1 MKILF
6 GLLILFVCVPV
17 VAQNYQAGGANRP
30 NFGRSAALEQ
40 NDSSAPGAK
49 SKVQTRTFSN
59 YSSRHGNWDQGV
71 KTQGVQTQT
80 AGTVQQPSAPQT
92 FEEQVAQTD
101 RAVDAKL
108 TGQRPGAAGAAGA
121 VAPTGK
127 KAAAPQAEEEKPAPS
142 RRRAAG
148 NRARRCG
155 GSGGSLRGVGPSA
168 KFDEKCGK
176 FAKNDRCY
184 GRNGRYCRGQSGR
197 CKQCVHST
205 DDGRDEYPLQRHFR
219 FYECGRRFGRE
230 IICACRRFPAALL
243 CPGLPSP
250 RHPSTPRCMS

>member
-108 TGQRPGAAGAAGA
+108 TGQRPGAAGA
-121 VAPTGK
+121 VATTGK
-127 KAAAPQAEEEKPAPS
+127 KAAAPQAEEEKPAATVPGAAQAAPGAAAAAGDPS
-142 RRRAAG
+142 AALAQVQNLMKSVENLQKMTGAMGGMAGTAAG
-148 NRARRCG
+148 NPGGANSVANQQITDAMNTHSKDISAFMNAAG
-155 GSGGSLRGVGPSA
+155 GSA
-168 KFDEKCGK
+168 GK
-176 FAKNDRCY
+176 
-184 GRNGRYCRGQSGR
+184 
-197 CKQCVHST
+197 
-205 DDGRDEYPLQRHFR
+205 
-219 FYECGRRFGRE
+219 
-230 IICACRRFPAALL
+230 
-243 CPGLPSP
+243 
-250 RHPSTPRCMS
+250 

>member
-40 NDSSAPGAK
+40 NEASAPGATSNVK
-49 SKVQTRTFSN
+49 TRTFSN
-59 YSSRHGNWDQGV
+59 YSSRHGNWSQGV

-127 KAAAPQAEEEKPAPS
+127 KAAAPQAEEEKPAATVPGAAQAAPGAAAAAGDPS
-142 RRRAAG
+142 AALAQVQNLMKSVENLQKMTGAMGGMAGTAAG
-148 NRARRCG
+148 NPGGANSASTQQMTDAMNTHSKDISAFMNAAG
-155 GSGGSLRGVGPSA
+155 GSA
-168 KFDEKCGK
+168 GK
-176 FAKNDRCY
+176 
-184 GRNGRYCRGQSGR
+184 
-197 CKQCVHST
+197 
-205 DDGRDEYPLQRHFR
+205 
-219 FYECGRRFGRE
+219 
-230 IICACRRFPAALL
+230 
-243 CPGLPSP
+243 
-250 RHPSTPRCMS
+250 

>member
-40 NDSSAPGAK
+40 NESSAPGAK

-127 KAAAPQAEEEKPAPS
+127 KAAAPQAEEEKPAATVPGAAQAAPGAAAAAGDPS
-142 RRRAAG
+142 AALAQVQNLMKSVENLQKMTGAMGGMAGTAAG
-148 NRARRCG
+148 NPG
-155 GSGGSLRGVGPSA
+155 GANSASTQQMTDAMNTHSKDISAFMNAAGSSA
-168 KFDEKCGK
+168 GK
-176 FAKNDRCY
+176 
-184 GRNGRYCRGQSGR
+184 
-197 CKQCVHST
+197 
-205 DDGRDEYPLQRHFR
+205 
-219 FYECGRRFGRE
+219 
-230 IICACRRFPAALL
+230 
-243 CPGLPSP
+243 
-250 RHPSTPRCMS
+250 